1 MNGEPTFDPRR
12 KAAIREL
19 VVTTAA
25 DGRYGRVRKHTALV
39 VTLVLVALGISGGS
53 VAYALGSGLL
63 APEAAPTPTPS
74 ASPTVTA
81 TPSPT
86 PPPVPT
92 PTATPTQ
99 APAAED
105 PADPS
110 TWRIDVDRMG
120 PVTLGRPLA
129 DVKAELSTFSD
140 ETDPI
145 CLPFSLYLGLPDRT
159 TLRVIDDNGQVT
171 ADTIELLGRPGNDV
185 SLSPKTAE
193 GIGLGSTAEALA
205 AAYPDLVKTGEYN
218 NTSVQ
223 YTLTR
228 SDGRRIIFKVISGEV
243 QGIQIGAESSM
254 PPERCPA

>member
-25 DGRYGRVRKHTALV
+25 DGRYGRARRRTALV

-53 VAYALGSGLL
+53 VAYALGTGLL
-63 APEAAPTPTPS
+63 APASAPTPTTTVAPS
-74 ASPTVTA
+74 P

-86 PPPVPT
+86 PLPT
-92 PTATPTQ
+92 TAPTATPTQ
-99 APAAED
+99 APAADD

-110 TWRIDVDRMG
+110 TWRIDVDRIG
-120 PVTLGRPLA
+120 PVAPGRPLA
-129 DVKAELSTFSD
+129 DIKAQLSAFTD
-140 ETDPI
+140 ETEPI

-159 TLRVIDDNGQVT
+159 TLRIIDDNGDG
-171 ADTIELLGRPGNDV
+171 AAGTIELLGHPHNDV

-193 GIGLGSTAEALA
+193 GIGLGSTADALFA
-205 AAYPDLVKTGEYN
+205 TYPGLVKTGEYN
-218 NTSVQ
+218 EIAAQ

-228 SDGRRIIFKVISGEV
+228 SDGGWIVFNVIEGEV
-243 QGIQIGAESSM
+243 QGIQIGAEKAI